1 MQCHHD
7 GQRAHRAKFWGKNF
21 FDTAEQGVI
30 ERQGRQLRARP
41 LYGAARRAGALDKLA
56 GEPIWNEVKKMEG
69 KGHANARE
77 ILNTAID
84 LLKN

>member
-1 MQCHHD
+1 MIE
-7 GQRAHRAKFWGKNF
+7 RAKAGNYELVRYTVPP
-21 FDTAEQGVI
+21 DE
-30 ERQGRQLRARP
+30 LARWT
-41 LYGAARRAGALDKLA
+41 KLA